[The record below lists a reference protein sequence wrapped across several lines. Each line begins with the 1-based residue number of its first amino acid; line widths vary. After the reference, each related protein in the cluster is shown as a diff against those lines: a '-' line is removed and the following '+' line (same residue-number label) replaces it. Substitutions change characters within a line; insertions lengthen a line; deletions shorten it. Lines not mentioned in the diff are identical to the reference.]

1 MGWTET
7 MQSFLDLLNNIV
19 PLMVQGAIITLQLA
33 VTSLMLGMVLGLPI
47 GLGRVYGPRWLQRV
61 LNAYITLFQGTPLLI
76 QLFLVYYGLP
86 DLGLT
91 FGRME
96 AAFLTLGLNSS
107 AYQAEYLRGALQ
119 SVSEGQITAA
129 RAIGMSKWQAI
140 RSIVLPQALRLVL
153 PAWSNEAIAMLKNTA
168 VVFVIAVPD
177 LMTQAKNLSSRY
189 FAPIPI
195 YMTVAVFY
203 IVLVGATYLVLRQ
216 IERRAQIPGLTGEAE

>member
-1 MGWTET
+1 
-7 MQSFLDLLNNIV
+7 MQEFLELLRNIV
-19 PLMVQGAIITLQLA
+19 PTLLEGTVVTLQIAA
-33 VTSLMLGMVLGLPI
+33 VSLLLGVAIGLPVGI
-47 GLGRVYGPRWLQRV
+47 GRVYGPSWLRRI
-61 LNAYITLFQGTPLLI
+61 LGAYVTLFQGTPLLI

-91 FGRME
+91 LGRLT
-96 AAFLTLGLNSS
+96 AAYITLGLNSG

-119 SVSEGQITAA
+119 SVGEGQMTAA
-129 RAIGMSKWQAI
+129 RAIGMSRSQAI

-168 VVFVIAVPD
+168 VVYVIAILD
-177 LMTQAKNLSSRY
+177 LMGQAKALNSDY

-203 IVLVGATYLVLRQ
+203 IVLVGITYLLLRQ
-216 IERRAQIPGLTGEAE
+216 VERRAQIPGLTSEAE